1 MPKRKRLLTSLGL
14 FLGRQPEANFG
25 RFRFG
30 RTRTNGLGR
39 FFRGH
44 LGPFDFGSDAVSVC
58 AIAKCR
64 LQTVGFLVTV
74 AYPRSIL
81 FGLCSRRAHLVAI
94 VTVTHERLSTTI
106 CVVRKRIYVTSG
118 IRKGSFPGCLS
129 GIRGY
134 GAAGAHAGGGV
145 GGVVRQRFSGR
156 VGAPPSAVCAVT
168 WRSDW
173 LRRLFRGRRAAGIVG
188 ANCLGLGL
196 LVSVGAIRG
205 VGAGGQRLQTA
216 GHRGL
221 CEMEKKSVCQG
232 QRAAMIVCL
241 PLVIQHYRPKDML
254 RRRLMLLRK

>member
-64 LQTVGFLVTV
+64 LQTVGLLVTV
-74 AYPRSIL
+74 AYPGSIL

-134 GAAGAHAGGGV
+134 GAAGAHAGVGSGGSC
-145 GGVVRQRFSGR
+145 GNASPEEL
-156 VGAPPSAVCAVT
+156 A
-168 WRSDW
+168 
-173 LRRLFRGRRAAGIVG
+173 RRLPPFAPWRGAAIGWG
-188 ANCLGLGL
+188 AFLGDDGPLG
-196 LVSVGAIRG
+196 S
-205 VGAGGQRLQTA
+205 
-216 GHRGL
+216 
-221 CEMEKKSVCQG
+221 
-232 QRAAMIVCL
+232 
-241 PLVIQHYRPKDML
+241 
-254 RRRLMLLRK
+254 